1 MELSPSNH
9 SSATKLY
16 WPGGQQMN
24 SPFLVQIDDAKF
36 ADLPN
41 KVVPR
46 TVRLKDPTF
55 ESRKA
60 RDWIFIGYCE
70 KLLYKNEKLAELLQ
84 QFVGRMD
91 NPECWNRL
99 TQGQRILYSLAAL
112 DGQVKNGG
120 ITQFFWNC
128 PDLIFP
134 ASDAIASLN
143 YSELSVAYEKAL
155 DTLVGNKDTWLDLR
169 KQSSGDPANFWEPF
183 QATYDLL
190 DLTWFDDAYF
200 EQYGPA
206 LIDLLVKY
214 VRENRAE
221 FIAQ

>member
-1 MELSPSNH
+1 
-9 SSATKLY
+9 
-16 WPGGQQMN
+16 MN
-24 SPFLVQIDDAKF
+24 GPFLIRIEDAKF
-36 ADLPN
+36 ADIPN

-55 ESRKA
+55 ESREA
-60 RDWIFIGYCE
+60 TEWIFSGYCE
-70 KLLYKNEKLAELLQ
+70 KLLYKNEKLCELLQ
-84 QFVGRMD
+84 QFLGRLD
-91 NPECWNRL
+91 DPECWNGL

-112 DGQVKNGG
+112 DSQVKNGG

-134 ASDAIASLN
+134 ASDALTALN
-143 YSELSVAYEKAL
+143 YPELSVAYEKAL
-155 DTLVGNKDTWLDLR
+155 EGLIGNKDKWFELR
-169 KQSSGDPANFWEPF
+169 NQSSSDPANFWAPF

-190 DLTWFDDAYF
+190 DLSWFDDTYF

-214 VRENRAE
+214 VRDNKAE
-221 FIAQ
+221 FIQQ

>member
-1 MELSPSNH
+1 
-9 SSATKLY
+9 
-16 WPGGQQMN
+16 MN
-24 SPFLVQIDDAKF
+24 GPFLIRIDDAKF

-55 ESRKA
+55 ESCEA
-60 RDWIFIGYCE
+60 REWIFSGYCE
-70 KLLYKNEKLAELLQ
+70 KLLYKNEKLVELLQ
-84 QFVGRMD
+84 RFAGGKD
-91 NPECWNRL
+91 NLECWNRL

-134 ASDAIASLN
+134 ASDALAALN

-155 DTLVGNKDTWLDLR
+155 ESLIGKKDAWLDLR
-169 KQSSGDPANFWEPF
+169 KQSSADSANFWEPF
-183 QATYDLL
+183 RATYDLL
-190 DLTWFDDAYF
+190 DLNWFDDAYF
-200 EQYGPA
+200 DQYGPT
-206 LIDLLVKY
+206 LIDVLVKY
-214 VRENRAE
+214 VREKKTE
-221 FIAQ
+221 FIER

>member
-1 MELSPSNH
+1 
-9 SSATKLY
+9 
-16 WPGGQQMN
+16 MN
-24 SPFLVQIDDAKF
+24 GPFLVEIDDAKF

-55 ESRKA
+55 ESRRA
-60 RDWIFIGYCE
+60 RDWIFIGYCD
-70 KLLYKNEKLAELLQ
+70 KLLNKNEQLAELLQ
-84 QFVGRMD
+84 QFAGRKD
-91 NPECWNRL
+91 HPECWNHL

-128 PDLIFP
+128 PDLIVP
-134 ASDAIASLN
+134 VSDALAFLN

-155 DTLVGNKDTWLDLR
+155 ESLIGNKDTWLDLR
-169 KQSSGDPANFWEPF
+169 NQSHGDPANFWKPF

-190 DLTWFDDAYF
+190 DLNWFDDAYY

-206 LIDLLVKY
+206 LIDLLVQY

-221 FIAQ
+221 FIVQ